1 MSKNYNFDRWTI
13 EAYKDG
19 EKQYA
24 FHGVTSIDIGSLV
37 MSITREG
44 LTAIVD
50 LEEGEE

>member
-1 MSKNYNFDRWTI
+1 MSKYHMDTYTI

-19 EKQYA
+19 EKQIA
-24 FHGVTSIDIGSLV
+24 FHGVPSLELGAV
-37 MSITREG
+37 VVSITREG